1 MLEINSQSL
10 MRKNLR
16 LVRDSARKR
25 WPLRGSRSWKLGSI
39 GRSSNELQ
47 AWHIPNNGAMGKP
60 VSYPQGATRVPG
72 FALRDAQRHLR
83 GAGLKSLHSCSPP
96 WITRHPTPHTNMG
109 PVFKTV
115 DFINNFF
122 YPTITDFAMEERP
135 MKLPDEFCQQYQ
147 PCLDGVYDCVD
158 RIVLN
163 AYFIMGQSPGGFRT
177 WWRQLR
183 GSDEDL
189 DNTHL
194 MQFAGR
200 FSRRIHA
207 YAQKQGIPLI
217 HCKGKEEKEKHEI
230 AEEHIPKD
238 PTFRGVFCIIVG
250 RAPMPVLHVHRSKE
264 KIRDITTKVSYV
276 NHYSFHILDPEW
288 GHSTIKLCPH
298 PPFNVQVILNGHEY
312 VAREAQ
318 KKQIPFRKEGN
329 CFTDVS
335 DATGLAR
342 VADTMRASSSVGR
355 LGQVCERWIYGCLC
369 FALES
374 EEQKKSGFGYSYS
387 IYQVEYSRNLLFTRG
402 QYLDKV
408 FQGVIDRT
416 RAPLNLKTIKTLF
429 GSKHRPLFRRNGK
442 RPRIQVVV
450 ERPVYNLTI
459 FKIHYGKLTIK
470 MYSKGERVLRIEVVV
485 HNTKQLGCGKRID
498 RFPRMIALLK
508 GILERFLKVL
518 RGVDVSFIDD
528 GQLDTWPLASKVG
541 QTRVG
546 GVDVNRPRMR
556 AVMEGVIG
564 LSVNPRGFTASD
576 LAGSVK
582 EILGDSVPN
591 YHARQASYDLK
602 KLRGKDLV
610 RRIKH
615 SRYYEASPEGLRA
628 MAGFIVLREKVLIPL
643 LAGACN
649 RKLGRKPINRSQS
662 DIHYENVQSEM
673 QKIFEIIGIAA

>member
-1 MLEINSQSL
+1 MN
-10 MRKNLR
+10 
-16 LVRDSARKR
+16 
-25 WPLRGSRSWKLGSI
+25 SRSGIFL
-39 GRSSNELQ
+39 
-47 AWHIPNNGAMGKP
+47 AMMRH
-60 VSYPQGATRVPG
+60 QT
-72 FALRDAQRHLR
+72 LRTSMDLD
-83 GAGLKSLHSCSPP
+83 L
-96 WITRHPTPHTNMG
+96 
-109 PVFKTV
+109 KTV
-115 DFINNFF
+115 DFTGNFL
-122 YPTITDFAMEERP
+122 YPIMADFAMEEGP

-147 PCLDGVYDCVD
+147 PYLDGVYDCVD

-183 GSDEDL
+183 DNEDHL

-207 YAQKQGIPLI
+207 YAKKQGIPLI
-217 HCKGKEEKEKHEI
+217 YCKSEDQEKKHEI
-230 AEEHIPKD
+230 AEKHIPKD
-238 PTFRGVFCIIVG
+238 PGFRGVFCILVG
-250 RAPMPVLHVHRSKE
+250 RAPMPVFYVQRSKE
-264 KIRDITTKVSYV
+264 KIQDIRTKVSYV
-276 NHYSFHILDPEW
+276 NQYSFHIMDPEW
-288 GHSTIKLCPH
+288 GHLTFKLCPH

-312 VAREAQ
+312 VARQAQ

-329 CFTDVS
+329 CFTDIS

-355 LGQVCERWIYGCLC
+355 LVQVCERWIYTCLC

-374 EEQKKSGFGYSYS
+374 GEQQKSGFGYSYS

-402 QYLDKV
+402 RILDQV

-442 RPRIQVVV
+442 RPRIEVVI
-450 ERPVYNLTI
+450 ERPVYDLTI

-498 RFPRMIALLK
+498 RFPRIIALLK
-508 GILERFLKVL
+508 DILERFLKVL

-528 GQLDTWPLASKVG
+528 GRLDTWPLASKVG

-546 GVDVNRPRMR
+546 GLDVNRPRMR
-556 AVMEGVIG
+556 AVMEGIIG
-564 LSVNPRGFTASD
+564 LSANPRGFTASD
-576 LAGSVK
+576 LAEKVK
-582 EILGDSVPN
+582 EIPGNFN

-610 RRIKH
+610 RRLEH

-628 MAGFIVLREKVLIPL
+628 MAGFMVLREKVLIPL

-649 RKLGRKPINRSQS
+649 CKPGRKPNNRSQI
-662 DIHYENVQSEM
+662 DIHYENIQAEM
-673 QKIFEIIGIAA
+673 QNIFEIIGIAA